1 MPAVRQRVCRSARL
15 QANAR
20 GRLKVMEPPSHPSAS
35 RGIGK
40 AQGRGSNIPHN
51 QAPKTTTP
59 RIIVHWTRPSDLCRT
74 DTLVQHLV
82 THPLDA
88 HLIFYEGKK
97 TATSSNEE
105 RPSGKDKGEI
115 YRVLVKLIF
124 ENDSEYSGAY
134 AEDSKKFDIA
144 VGNRIVSLKKSFKEQ
159 LDKFNKTGAGV
170 TPLDENAAVNLH
182 KQVLLEFPWYDQLH
196 PFLFSNPT
204 CGAKIFTSQPGVDH
218 ARDFYTLVRPC
229 GGAGPSTHQ
238 NAPGAQLPPT
248 DPQLPSP
255 DPQPPSPDPQLPSPS
270 PHAASAQPRAA
281 STQPYAASAQP
292 DPAGLL
298 YPPPPSRHPPPFMA
312 PPPPSRHPPPPHYTG
327 TWGSPIDDPDG
338 DLDADPHA
346 AADDGDGPFFAPLG
360 NVLDTLDDDF
370 DMYDNDARPEFNSSR
385 RHVISLDSPPKVVG
399 HKRQYAAS
407 PSPPPVDTNSFIL
420 PRKPQTPTYHSCA
433 AFGSASPGSQAPHRP
448 SSFASSSG
456 ISRSCSTPSSTASSL
471 PHTSSSYRISPMASQ
486 TSLSAKP
493 QSSARSKKKRT
504 SAADVEDHLSVING
518 EIQSMHSDM
527 SERRESRN
535 ERYALKM
542 DYQSQKKEYQWRC
555 ESRSHEI
562 LLSATNHQ
570 REQEAQDKEILRI
583 KAATALQEKEA
594 EIWCLK
600 IQYESIKLHTA
611 GGDIACPSSLSPSI

>member
-1 MPAVRQRVCRSARL
+1 MPAVRQRVRRSARL

-20 GRLKVMEPPSHPSAS
+20 GRLK
-35 RGIGK
+35 
-40 AQGRGSNIPHN
+40 
-51 QAPKTTTP
+51 APKTTTP

-88 HLIFYEGKK
+88 RLIFYEGKK
-97 TATSSNEE
+97 TATSSNKE

-115 YRVLVKLIF
+115 YRVLAKLIF

-144 VGNRIVSLKKSFKEQ
+144 KSFKEQ

-204 CGAKIFTSQPGVDH
+204 CGAKIFTSQLGVDH
-218 ARDFYTLVRPC
+218 AGDFYTLVRPR

-281 STQPYAASAQP
+281 SAQPYAASTQP

-298 YPPPPSRHPPPFMA
+298 Y
-312 PPPPSRHPPPPHYTG
+312 PPPSRHPPPPHYTD
-327 TWGSPIDDPDG
+327 TWGGPIDDPDG

-346 AADDGDGPFFAPLG
+346 AANDGDGPFFAPLG
-360 NVLDTLDDDF
+360 NALDMLDDDF
-370 DMYDNDARPEFNSSR
+370 DMYDNDAGPEFNSSR
-385 RHVISLDSPPKVVG
+385 RRVISLDSPPKVVG

-420 PRKPQTPTYHSCA
+420 PRKPQTRSGYHA
-433 AFGSASPGSQAPHRP
+433 AAPP
-448 SSFASSSG
+448 
-456 ISRSCSTPSSTASSL
+456 PSSTASSL
-471 PHTSSSYRISPMASQ
+471 PHTLSSYRISPTASQ

-504 SAADVEDHLSVING
+504 SAADVEDHLSMINS

-527 SERRESRN
+527 SECQESRN
-535 ERYALKM
+535 GRYALKM

-562 LLSATNHQ
+562 LLSAANHQ

-594 EIWCLK
+594 EIWRLK
-600 IQYESIKLHTA
+600 IQYESINVTETSHRLP
-611 GGDIACPSSLSPSI
+611 G

>member
-1 MPAVRQRVCRSARL
+1 MPAVRQRVRRSARL

-35 RGIGK
+35 RGRGK
-40 AQGRGSNIPHN
+40 ARGRGSNIPHN

-59 RIIVHWTRPSDLCRT
+59 RIIVHWTRPSDLCHT

-88 HLIFYEGKK
+88 RLIFYEGKK

-105 RPSGKDKGEI
+105 HPSGKDKGEI
-115 YRVLVKLIF
+115 YRILAKLIF

-170 TPLDENAAVNLH
+170 TPLNENAAVNLH

-204 CGAKIFTSQPGVDH
+204 CGAKIFTSQLGVDH
-218 ARDFYTLVRPC
+218 AGDFYTLTL
-229 GGAGPSTHQ
+229 SS
-238 NAPGAQLPPT
+238 LPQT
-248 DPQLPSP
+248 LSSLPQAHMLPALSP
-255 DPQPPSPDPQLPSPS
+255 IPQVSC
-270 PHAASAQPRAA
+270 
-281 STQPYAASAQP
+281 T
-292 DPAGLL
+292 
-298 YPPPPSRHPPPFMA
+298 PPPSW
-312 PPPPSRHPPPPHYTG
+312 HPPPPHYTG
-327 TWGSPIDDPDG
+327 TWGGPIDDPDG
-338 DLDADPHA
+338 DLDADPHT
-346 AADDGDGPFFAPLG
+346 AADDGDSPFFAPLS
-360 NVLDTLDDDF
+360 NALDTLDDDF
-370 DMYDNDARPEFNSSR
+370 DMYDNDAGLEFNSSR
-385 RHVISLDSPPKVVG
+385 RRVISLDSPPKVVG
-399 HKRQYAAS
+399 HKQQYAAS
-407 PSPPPVDTNSFIL
+407 PSPPPIDTNSFIL
-420 PRKPQTPTYHSCA
+420 LRKPQMPAYHSRA
-433 AFGSASPGSQAPHRP
+433 AF
-448 SSFASSSG
+448 
-456 ISRSCSTPSSTASSL
+456 
-471 PHTSSSYRISPMASQ
+471 ASQ

-527 SERRESRN
+527 SERWKSRN

-542 DYQSQKKEYQWRC
+542 DYQSQKKEYQWRR
-555 ESRSHEI
+555 ESCLHEI
-562 LLSATNHQ
+562 LLSAANHQ

-594 EIWCLK
+594 EIWHLK

-611 GGDIACPSSLSPSI
+611 GGDVAGPSSLSPSI